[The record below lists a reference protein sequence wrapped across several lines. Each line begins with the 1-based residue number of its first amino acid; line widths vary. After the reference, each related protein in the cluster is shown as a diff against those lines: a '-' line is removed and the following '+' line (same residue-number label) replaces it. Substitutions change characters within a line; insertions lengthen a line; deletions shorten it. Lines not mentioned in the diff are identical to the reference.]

1 MRISTFAILSAIL
14 ALYFHTKLNLDPN
27 LATSIYHL
35 HEFLAYSFTIVGA
48 IIADSWWG
56 HFKATICMQLI
67 YSIGAAIS
75 SIGNIEPIN
84 LSIA

>member
-1 MRISTFAILSAIL
+1 M
-14 ALYFHTKLNLDPN
+14 ALYFHKKLNLDTS

-35 HEFLAYSFTIVGA
+35 HEFLAYSFTIFGA

-56 HFKATICMQLI
+56 HFKATIWMQLI
-67 YSIGAAIS
+67 YSIGAAII
-75 SIGNIEPIN
+75 SIGNIAPLN